1 MKLLLVACLSLVLS
15 TERVVSL
22 QQARL
27 VFENA
32 AKNEQIA
39 ADFLTKVTF
48 PPNNILLGYK
58 GAVTMIM
65 AKHAFS
71 PLKKLEYFNLGRA
84 FLDQALKTEPNNI
97 ELRYLRFSIQ
107 CNSPS
112 FLGYH
117 NEKKSDK
124 VVLLQEISRVTDAEL
139 KRKITQY
146 LLQCSELTAQEKLA
160 LH

>member
-1 MKLLLVACLSLVLS
+1 MKLLLVACLSLVIS
-15 TERVVSL
+15 AERVVSL
-22 QQARL
+22 QQARSA
-27 VFENA
+27 FEKA
-32 AKNEQIA
+32 AVNEQIG

-48 PPNNILLGYK
+48 PPNNVLLGYK

-71 PLKKLEYFNLGRA
+71 PLKKLEYFNQGRA
-84 FLDQALKTEPNNI
+84 ILEQALKAEPNNI

-112 FLGYH
+112 FLGYYE
-117 NEKKSDK
+117 EKKSDK
-124 VVLLQEISRVTDAEL
+124 VILLQEISRIADIEL

-160 LH
+160 LR